1 MSANKHTTIK
11 LRDNTVDL
19 KETRDLYGRMMFLA
33 RSSND
38 INQKE
43 AIGNHEFTL
52 TPALYAP
59 DGTILRC
66 LNKSMLIHLV
76 KKLATMQPL
85 PQEDKLL
92 EDGVDTTPDFPSRK
106 LALVDGMVLLQQMTK
121 RPATI
126 VTIVT
131 VTLSECFNDRL
142 MSRDYNEIILVF
154 DTYRDRSLKSATMN
168 KRMQG
173 RAPIQYQVRDDKNI
187 KHIPMNRFHM
197 TRRRL
202 T

>member
-11 LRDNTVDL
+11 LRDKTVDL
-19 KETRDLYGRMMFLA
+19 KETKDLYGRLMFLA

-52 TPALYAP
+52 TPRALYAP

-66 LNKSMLIHLV
+66 MNKSMLIYLLN
-76 KKLATMQPL
+76 KLATMQPL

-92 EDGVDTTPDFPSRK
+92 EDGVDTTPNVPSCNM
-106 LALVDGMVLLQQMTK
+106 ALVDGMVLLQQMTK
-121 RPATI
+121 KEASNKN
-126 VTIVT
+126 
-131 VTLSECFNDRL
+131 LSECFNDRL
-142 MSRDYNEIILVF
+142 MPVTRDYDEIILVF
-154 DTYRDRSLKSATMN
+154 HTYRDRSLKSATMN

-173 RAPIQYQVRDDKNI
+173 RAPIQYQVGDDTNI
-187 KHIPMNRFHM
+187 KHIPMNTFHM